1 MAAPD
6 VAVSPFDTVTMQR
19 AADNRIA
26 TSDQRAD
33 PSNDQWGVTGEIEFP
48 IGDSADLIYIGSYR
62 EFRADESYD
71 SDFSGLDVFNVL
83 PGGGTAINTMTHEL
97 RLQGEAFGGAL
108 EWLVGGYYSDEDIT
122 QSVNFG
128 LGTDYDRLVGAL
140 LAAGTGGASL
150 NPASPLFAGA
160 TPLQTLTGVD
170 PSTVRTTNAYTQSS
184 KSWSIFTHNT
194 LEVAEG
200 LKLTVGLRYSDESK
214 DGSFSQPSV
223 NNNLCPATLGQIF
236 AGNLPGGPGSPLTNS
251 YFGLGCFAFV
261 APAIGTDANPFPLP
275 RPFTSKFSDEEL
287 IYTGK
292 VSYEFASPV
301 TVYASF
307 THGYKSGGFNLD
319 STAASGGADPR
330 FASEE
335 VDAYEVGLKAKFL
348 DNAVTLNVAGFHE
361 EFTNFQVLEFTGAQ
375 FTTFNVPLAK
385 STGVEIETVIRP
397 SDNLTVNGGLTY
409 TNARYPDNCA
419 GTQTS
424 NNVLSLCGNSLT
436 NAPKWV
442 GIMGA
447 TYDRDIGDSLNFFIN
462 GQLRMESD
470 RRTSTQAFDPADLTT
485 RTPVPFDVQDGNI
498 KINMRA
504 GLGDIDG
511 AWGVEAWVTNLTN
524 EITRG
529 VTFNTVLR
537 SGSRSA
543 FIQEPRM
550 FGLTLRGK
558 F

>member
-1 MAAPD
+1 M
-6 VAVSPFDTVTMQR
+6 
-19 AADNRIA
+19 
-26 TSDQRAD
+26 
-33 PSNDQWGVTGEIEFP
+33 
-48 IGDSADLIYIGSYR
+48 
-62 EFRADESYD
+62 
-71 SDFSGLDVFNVL
+71 
-83 PGGGTAINTMTHEL
+83 
-97 RLQGEAFGGAL
+97 
-108 EWLVGGYYSDEDIT
+108 VGGYYSDEDIT
-122 QSVNFG
+122 QSTNFG
-128 LGTDYDRLVGAL
+128 LGADYDRLVGAL
-140 LAAGTGGASL
+140 LAAGTGGATL

-160 TPLQTLTGVD
+160 TPLQTLTGID
-170 PSTVRTTNAYTQSS
+170 PATVRTTNAYTQSS
-184 KSWSIFTHNT
+184 KSWSVFTHNT
-194 LEVAEG
+194 LEVAQG

-214 DGSFSQPSV
+214 DGSFTQPAI
-223 NNNLCPATLGQIF
+223 NNDLCPATLGQIF
-236 AGNLPGGPGSPLTNS
+236 AGGLPGGAGSPLTNS

-275 RPFTSKFSDEEL
+275 RPFVSEFSDEEL

-292 VSYEFASPV
+292 VSYEFADPV

-361 EFTNFQVLEFTGAQ
+361 EFTDFQVLEFTGAQ
-375 FTTFNVPLAK
+375 FTTFNVPSAK

-397 SDNLTVNGGLTY
+397 DDNFTINGGLTY
-409 TNARYPDNCA
+409 TDARYPNDCA

-424 NNVLSLCGNSLT
+424 ANVLSLCGNSLT

-447 TYDRDIGDSLNFFIN
+447 TYDRDLGDSLKFFVN
-462 GQLRMESD
+462 GQIRMESD
-470 RRTSTQAFDPADLTT
+470 RRTSTQAIVVPNAAAITAAGSVQAAVDVAPLN
-485 RTPVPFDVQDGNI
+485 PFDVQNGTV

-504 GLGDIDG
+504 GLGDIDD
-511 AWGVEAWVTNLTN
+511 AWGIEAWVTNLTN
-524 EITRG
+524 EVTRG

-537 SGSRSA
+537 SGSRST

-550 FGLTLRGK
+550 FGVTLRGK

>member
-62 EFRADESYD
+62 EFRAEEAYD

-83 PGGGTAINTMTHEL
+83 PDSDTAINTMTHEL

-140 LAAGTGGASL
+140 LAAGTGGATL

-170 PSTVRTTNAYTQSS
+170 PSTVRTTNDYTQSS